1 MNILACVKR
10 VPDIGA
16 RIDLTDDKRGIVTK
30 NLGFTISPHEEC
42 AVEAAIQLV
51 EKEGGA
57 SAVLTLGPSAADEQ
71 LRDSLARGIDR
82 GLLLETDGSEWD
94 PGETAKAIVA
104 AVRSESEKAPF
115 DLILFGNEAA
125 DSGDCQVAVR
135 VASALGLPCLTG
147 VKNIDVAGGT
157 VAASREVDSGW
168 EIYDIPL
175 PAVIAVKEGVN
186 LPRYPTLRGTMK
198 AKKKP
203 INRTTPEKTGA
214 RLRMETLFHPPET
227 GKQVEMLGEGTAAV
241 PKVVE
246 LLKSLE
252 VI

>member
-1 MNILACVKR
+1 MNILACIKR

-51 EKEGGA
+51 EKAGGV
-57 SAVLTLGPSAADEQ
+57 SAVLTLGPPAADEQ
-71 LRDSLARGIDR
+71 LRDALARGIDR
-82 GLLLETDGSEWD
+82 SILLETDGSEWD

-104 AVRSESEKAPF
+104 AIRSESEKAPF
-115 DLILFGNEAA
+115 DLILFGDEAA

-147 VKNIDVAGGT
+147 VKNLEVDGGT
-157 VAASREVDSGW
+157 AAASREVDSGW

-186 LPRYPTLRGTMK
+186 LPRYPTLRGAMK

-203 INRTTPEKTGA
+203 IDRLAPEKTGA
-214 RLRMETLFHPPET
+214 KLRMETLFHPPDT
-227 GKQVEMLGEGTAAV
+227 GKQVRMLGEGTAAV
-241 PKVVE
+241 PKVMDV
-246 LLKSLE
+246 LKSLE